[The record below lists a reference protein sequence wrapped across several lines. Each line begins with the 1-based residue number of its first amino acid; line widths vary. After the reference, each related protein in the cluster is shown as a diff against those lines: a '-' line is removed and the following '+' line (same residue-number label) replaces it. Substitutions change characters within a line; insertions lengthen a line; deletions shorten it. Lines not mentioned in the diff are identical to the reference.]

1 MHILGKHASWSV
13 NIVNLCASRLGRKHG
28 YRTNWYEE
36 NFVGAAEHGFRN
48 TRKRQVAK
56 ILTRNVTQEFVK
68 SIIELQFNIKW
79 KTETG
84 EPADYTYYE
93 FCDNTN
99 TTKLLKYIP
108 RQAHVKAT
116 PYKKCRNDTDDRLK
130 GITQKQ
136 LCPTVYIRTTEK
148 WKTWEPENDKFKDV
162 EATWSL
168 CM

>member
-1 MHILGKHASWSV
+1 MHQDL
-13 NIVNLCASRLGRKHG
+13 
-28 YRTNWYEE
+28 EE
-36 NFVGAAEHGFRN
+36 NMAIAQTDMKKILLELQSMVSEIREN
-48 TRKRQVAK
+48 EDEVKRQVAK
-56 ILTRNVTQEFVK
+56 ILKRNVTQEFVK